1 MRNDKD
7 MKASSLLI
15 SIFNKHIALIKI
27 LTLRSTSFL
36 KFNYK
41 SKVNIALEVV
51 RYGLVSKLYPV
62 FVTSCTVA
70 PPGSSVHDIYQ
81 ARILEWVAISLG
93 DISDPGLNLSL
104 LHCRWIL
111 NLI

>member
-51 RYGLVSKLYPV
+51 HYGLVSKLYPV

-70 PPGSSVHDIYQ
+70 PQAPLSMIYTRQ
-81 ARILEWVAISLG
+81 EYWS
-93 DISDPGLNLSL
+93 GLPFL
-104 LHCRWIL
+104 
-111 NLI
+111 